1 MNEGVKLLIKRMERV
16 TEEFLNSTDDRWG
29 WAVELMF
36 SLAHEDC
43 ADLVWFTSEEKE
55 ALIEAYRK
63 LMREDFHRRVVES
76 LVVR

>member
-1 MNEGVKLLIKRMERV
+1 
-16 TEEFLNSTDDRWG
+16 
-29 WAVELMF
+29 MF

-55 ALIEAYRK
+55 ALVEAYRK

>member
-16 TEEFLNSTDDRWG
+16 PEEFLNGDPRWE

-36 SLAHEDC
+36 SLAHDEC
-43 ADLVWFTSEEKE
+43 ADLVWFTPEEKA